1 MFKLILFTVVVLV
14 GIAAALPVKE
24 KPLTNSLKLK
34 WKSEIGRTTD
44 RTRPVLSNGAIWIGS
59 NGSHLMDYAI
69 DYGNG
74 IYRLNA
80 RTGKV
85 EKHFLNEKIGDM
97 DVNGILMVDDRFIA
111 GSDNEELTCFDKNGK
126 VSWRIPTGGD
136 VEHRP
141 VLVRSGERKMVIFA
155 TENGQVSAVQPEDGK
170 LIWNYFHPQYA
181 GWKPG
186 ENRFVFKV
194 NNQFYAGN
202 YFFTEP
208 TVADINKDGTDDL
221 IYNSNYSDLMAFDGR
236 TGKVLWKF
244 LLYENGIGNSVLGK
258 NSPAISTVKNESI
271 CWVPLRKGD
280 NAYMLVG
287 LNHKGEVK
295 FKKPLGNGQLY
306 LSQNSPNGRLELD
319 NATIDLAG
327 DMKMV
332 FSDKN
337 EMVPYF
343 GTTYLSYA
351 NGRVADNQVKM
362 NGETCSIISFE
373 FYQSGTDRKSLL
385 VIRGQKTGKEYVH
398 QILPAISEFIP
409 VVQDVDAD
417 GKIDVLTGCFD
428 GSLYCYSLGI
438 DVKYLVKP

>member
-1 MFKLILFTVVVLV
+1 
-14 GIAAALPVKE
+14 
-24 KPLTNSLKLK
+24 
-34 WKSEIGRTTD
+34 
-44 RTRPVLSNGAIWIGS
+44 
-59 NGSHLMDYAI
+59 
-69 DYGNG
+69 
-74 IYRLNA
+74 
-80 RTGKV
+80 
-85 EKHFLNEKIGDM
+85 
-97 DVNGILMVDDRFIA
+97 
-111 GSDNEELTCFDKNGK
+111 
-126 VSWRIPTGGD
+126 
-136 VEHRP
+136 
-141 VLVRSGERKMVIFA
+141 
-155 TENGQVSAVQPEDGK
+155 
-170 LIWNYFHPQYA
+170 
-181 GWKPG
+181 
-186 ENRFVFKV
+186 
-194 NNQFYAGN
+194 
-202 YFFTEP
+202 
-208 TVADINKDGTDDL
+208 
-221 IYNSNYSDLMAFDGR
+221 
-236 TGKVLWKF
+236 
-244 LLYENGIGNSVLGK
+244 
-258 NSPAISTVKNESI
+258 
-271 CWVPLRKGD
+271 
-280 NAYMLVG
+280 MLVG

-295 FKKPLGNGQLY
+295 YKKPLGNGLLF
-306 LSQNSPNGRLELD
+306 LSQNSPNGRIELD
-319 NATIDLAG
+319 NATIDLNG